1 MSALH
6 MTDDIKGESLFY
18 QDREGKP
25 HFTIYKNVSY
35 AMSTMKNE
43 HVNVDNPIR
52 VTATYNHYKDLP
64 SWIGVDRLAKELFR
78 VHNKK
83 KYDLDDIFEDQWYR
97 QKRNVYR
104 ETAVTTIVLAIQYVL
119 FIPYVIDRPW
129 FMRLPYHIT
138 AILILARFVG
148 RTFRL
153 YADLKRYD
161 PKK

>member
-1 MSALH
+1 M
-6 MTDDIKGESLFY
+6 
-18 QDREGKP
+18 
-25 HFTIYKNVSY
+25 
-35 AMSTMKNE
+35 
-43 HVNVDNPIR
+43 
-52 VTATYNHYKDLP
+52 
-64 SWIGVDRLAKELFR
+64 
-78 VHNKK
+78 HNKK

-97 QKRNVYR
+97 QKRNIYR
-104 ETAVTTIVLAIQYVL
+104 ETAVTTIVLAIQYIL

-138 AILILARFVG
+138 TILILARFVG